1 MMRNTWIQA
10 LTLGLG
16 LAFAVVP
23 SSFAGEWSEA
33 ARAVDDK
40 VIAWR
45 RDIHQH
51 PELSNREFRTAK
63 LVAGHLEDLGLEVQ
77 TGVAHTGVVAILKGG
92 KPGRT
97 VALRAD
103 MDALP
108 VTEQVDLPFASTVK
122 TQYRGEEVG
131 VMHACGHDAH
141 TAILMG
147 VAEVLATHR
156 EQLAGTVKFIFQPA
170 EEGAPDGEEGGAELM
185 VENGVLS
192 GDPKPEAIFG
202 LHVGPFPTGFI
213 GYRAKGIM
221 AASDKFE
228 ITVEGKQ
235 THGSS
240 PWAGIDPIVVAGQI
254 ANAIQLIPAR
264 QLNVTRAPA
273 VISIG
278 SIRGGVRNNIIPD
291 KVTMIGTIRTFD
303 SAMQDD
309 LHRRLQI
316 TASNIAE
323 AAGATAEV
331 TVDRGYPVTY
341 NDPALTQFAVPSLQK
356 VVGQQRLRETDPA
369 MGAED
374 FSFYQQ
380 EIPGL
385 IFLLGVN
392 KDGVGIG
399 EAAMNHSPHFFV
411 NEDALK
417 LGVEALT
424 TLAVDYL
431 NSSET

>member
-1 MMRNTWIQA
+1 MKKIWIQ
-10 LTLGLG
+10 LLGLG
-16 LAFAVVP
+16 LTTACIGFN
-23 SSFAGEWSEA
+23 SQAGEWSEA
-33 ARAVDDK
+33 AMDVNDK

-63 LVAGHLEDLGLEVQ
+63 LVADHLKKLGLEVK
-77 TGVAHTGVVAILKGG
+77 TEVAHTGVVGILKGG

-108 VTEQVDLPFASTVK
+108 VTEQVDLPFASKIK
-122 TQYRGEEVG
+122 TEYRGTEVG

-147 VAEVLATHR
+147 VAEVLASHR
-156 EQLAGTVKFIFQPA
+156 DQLAGTVKFIFQPA
-170 EEGAPDGEEGGAELM
+170 EEGAPKGEEGGAELM
-185 VENGVLS
+185 VKQGVIS
-192 GDPKPEAIFG
+192 DGPKPEAIFG
-202 LHVGPFPTGFI
+202 LHVSPFPTGYI
-213 GYRAKGIM
+213 GYRPKGTM
-221 AASDKFE
+221 AASDEFE
-228 ITVEGKQ
+228 IVVKGKQ

-240 PWAGIDPIVVAGQI
+240 PWAGVDPIVVAGQI
-254 ANAIQLIPAR
+254 VNAIQLIPAR
-264 QLNVTRAPA
+264 QLDITQAPA
-273 VISIG
+273 VISTGAIN
-278 SIRGGVRNNIIPD
+278 GGIRNNIIPD
-291 KVTMIGTIRTFD
+291 SVTMIGTIRTFD

-309 LHRRLQI
+309 LHHRLKA

-323 AAGATAEV
+323 ASGASAEV

-341 NDPALTQFAVPSLQK
+341 NDPSLTQFAVPSLQK
-356 VVGQQRLRETDPA
+356 VVGTKRLVEINPV

-374 FSFYQQ
+374 FSFFQK
-380 EIPGL
+380 EIPGV
-385 IFLLGVN
+385 FFMLGVN
-392 KDGVGIG
+392 KAGVGPG
-399 EAAMNHSPHFFV
+399 EAAMNHSPYFYV

-431 NSSET
+431 NAENP